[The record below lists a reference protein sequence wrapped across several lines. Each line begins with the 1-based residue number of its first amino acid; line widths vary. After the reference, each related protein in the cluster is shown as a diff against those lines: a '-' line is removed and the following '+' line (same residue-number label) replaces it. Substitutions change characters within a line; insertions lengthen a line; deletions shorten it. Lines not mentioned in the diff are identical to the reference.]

1 MLYNNIPHIHHDFH
15 HYSHHYSP
23 IKSSPTMTSHITKAP
38 RPCSRALAADVGP
51 PQGSPLVV

>member
-1 MLYNNIPHIHHDFH
+1 MAMLYNNIPHIHHDF
-15 HYSHHYSP
+15 HHYSP